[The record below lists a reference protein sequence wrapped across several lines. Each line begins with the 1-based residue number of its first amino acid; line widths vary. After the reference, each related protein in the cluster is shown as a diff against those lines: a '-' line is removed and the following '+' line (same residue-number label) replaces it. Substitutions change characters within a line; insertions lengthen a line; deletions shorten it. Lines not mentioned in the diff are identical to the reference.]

1 MKINN
6 EPIYVTLDGCKG
18 ALTGADYA
26 EGQFLIKPYLTHRE
40 KNDVLR
46 LTELLLQKIERN
58 QDAILFYSAIAQLA
72 FHIVEAPSWWGDKG
86 LDLVDTEPVW
96 ALMQE
101 IYKLQSPKASD
112 KEEKKDA
119 VETPAT

>member
-58 QDAILFYSAIAQLA
+58 QNKK
-72 FHIVEAPSWWGDKG
+72 IVR
-86 LDLVDTEPVW
+86 
-96 ALMQE
+96 
-101 IYKLQSPKASD
+101 SPG
-112 KEEKKDA
+112 
-119 VETPAT
+119 TPRCKFRIGSKHTCNK